1 MCPASRKVSWLWSMP
16 TRIFAVTGMPAGSHT
31 ATTRWMSSVK
41 MSVFQG
47 KAEPPPRRVTLG
59 TGQPKFR
66 STWSAMLPSI
76 TIFAAC
82 SVMEGFTPYN
92 CSERIF
98 FAFGEM
104 TEAQCF
110 RVMRHEGSSGDHL
123 GHVES
128 IGTVFLADHAEGP
141 VGHSRHRREHQ
152 RGRHGDV
159 AGVGPGRYAPGSRAR
174 RRVRTWVEVVGLVM
188 LGEHCFGFG
197 LCHVIPK
204 K

>member
-1 MCPASRKVSWLWSMP
+1 MVMVDA

-66 STWSAMLPSI
+66 STWSAMLPST

-98 FAFGEM
+98 RFWRNDRGAVLSGY
-104 TEAQCF
+104 AP
-110 RVMRHEGSSGDHL
+110 RGSSGDHL

-128 IGTVFLADHAEGP
+128 IGTIFLANHAEGP
-141 VGHSRHRREHQ
+141 VGHSRHRREHH

-159 AGVGPGRYAPGSRAR
+159 AELDRGDMHRGPGGAPARPYVGRGCRSRDAR
-174 RRVRTWVEVVGLVM
+174 
-188 LGEHCFGFG
+188 
-197 LCHVIPK
+197 
-204 K
+204 